1 MQYHFAQA
9 ISRLVA
15 ADKAMNG
22 NLRADRYTVS
32 NGLVLMSADY
42 DGHLAPRL
50 PVKTGFLLHR
60 TVLKHE
66 LAVRNS

>member
-1 MQYHFAQA
+1 MQHYFRQA
-9 ISRLVA
+9 ILRLVA

-22 NLRADRYTVS
+22 NVRADRYTVS
-32 NGLVLMSADY
+32 NGLVLVPADNNR
-42 DGHLAPRL
+42 HLTPRL

>member
-1 MQYHFAQA
+1 MQHHFTQA

-15 ADKAMNG
+15 GNEPVNG
-22 NLRADRYTVS
+22 ELRADRYTVS
-32 NGLVLMSADY
+32 NGLVLVPADY
-42 DGHLAPRL
+42 YRHLTPRL
-50 PVKTGFLLHR
+50 PVKTGFLLHG